1 MDAEASLHGCIYG
14 VFRTVL
20 LLDSP
25 YPEIFMNDYN
35 YQYLNTPVGRL
46 RLVSDGAALLRVE
59 FEGQHGT
66 DGRELN
72 DQVLTDAIRQLREYF
87 SGQRREFNL
96 PLAQEGT
103 DFQQRVWQALTAI
116 PYGES
121 RSYRDIAVALG
132 NRQATR
138 AVGAA
143 NGRNPLPIVVPCHR
157 VVGSDGWLTGFAGGL
172 EAKRTLLELEGIDTS
187 QGRAA

>member
-1 MDAEASLHGCIYG
+1 M
-14 VFRTVL
+14 TK
-20 LLDSP
+20 
-25 YPEIFMNDYN
+25 
-35 YQYLNTPVGRL
+35 
-46 RLVSDGAALLRVE
+46 
-59 FEGQHGT
+59 
-66 DGRELN
+66 
-72 DQVLTDAIRQLREYF
+72 VLTDAIRQLREYF

-132 NRQATR
+132 NQKATR

-143 NGRNPLPIVVPCHR
+143 NGRNLLPIVVPCHR
-157 VVGSDGWLTGFAGGL
+157 VIGSDGWLTGFAGGL

>member
-1 MDAEASLHGCIYG
+1 
-14 VFRTVL
+14 
-20 LLDSP
+20 
-25 YPEIFMNDYN
+25 MNDHN

-72 DQVLTDAIRQLREYF
+72 DQVLTDAIQQLREYF

-143 NGRNPLPIVVPCHR
+143 NGRNLFPIVVPCHR

>member
-1 MDAEASLHGCIYG
+1 
-14 VFRTVL
+14 
-20 LLDSP
+20 
-25 YPEIFMNDYN
+25 MNDYN

-132 NRQATR
+132 NRQAVR

-157 VVGSDGWLTGFAGGL
+157 VVGSDGSLIKYTGGL
-172 EAKRTLLELEGIDTS
+172 EIMRTLLELEGIDTS